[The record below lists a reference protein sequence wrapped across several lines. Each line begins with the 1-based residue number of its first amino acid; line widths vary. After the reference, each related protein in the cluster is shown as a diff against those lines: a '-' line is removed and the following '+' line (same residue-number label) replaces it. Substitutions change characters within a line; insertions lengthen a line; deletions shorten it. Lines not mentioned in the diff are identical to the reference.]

1 MKISDYL
8 PNLYLKNRE
17 MNNII
22 NSEEVELENGLKLD
36 IENSFKDTF
45 AKVATENGIAKFEK
59 MLNIE
64 SDETTETIDFRR
76 KRILNRLVNQ
86 APFTER
92 YFINRMNEMLGEGNW
107 NYTINY
113 NNYTLTINS
122 MKPRKCL
129 V

>member
-8 PNLYLKNRE
+8 PNIYAKNRE

-22 NSEEVELENGLKLD
+22 YSEEDELENGLKLG
-36 IENSFKDTF
+36 IENAFKDTF
-45 AKVATENGIAKFEK
+45 AKVATKNGIAKFEK

-64 SDETTETIDFRR
+64 SDETTETMDFRR
-76 KRILNRLVNQ
+76 RRVLNRLVSQ
-86 APFTER
+86 APFTEK
-92 YFINRMNEMLGEGNW
+92 YFINRMNEMLGEENW
-107 NYTINY
+107 SYTINY
-113 NNYTLTINS
+113 NTYTLTINS

>member
-76 KRILNRLVNQ
+76 ARIISRLVSSI
-86 APFTER
+86 PFTET
-92 YFINRMNEMLGEGNW
+92 YFINRMNEMLGKDNW
-107 NYTINY
+107 NYELDY
-113 NNYTLTINS
+113 NTYTLTINS
-122 MKPRKCL
+122 TKPRKCL